1 MITQNDWSK
10 AREVGN
16 LEFLA
21 KQLVEGFITGLH
33 RSPFHGFSVEFAEHR
48 LYNTGESTRH
58 IDWKVFAK
66 TDRLYTKQYE
76 EETNLRCQ
84 ILLDT
89 SSSMFY
95 PSDKNEKNYLGK
107 ITFSILAAAALA
119 YMLQKQK
126 DAISLCTF
134 SESIETHT
142 QSKST
147 PSHLHK
153 IYAELENLLK
163 IESKKTGVGTSIADT
178 IHTIAEKIHRRS
190 LVIILSDMF
199 SNLEEMDAIFSALQ
213 HLKHNQNEVLLFY
226 ITDKKTEQNFDFKE
240 RPYEFIDLETNQKV
254 KIQPHQVKDYFQK
267 QKEEFIKNLKL
278 KCGQFK
284 IEFIEADIEEGFD
297 QILYAYLLK
306 RDKML

>member
-1 MITQNDWSK
+1 MIKTQDWSK
-10 AREVGN
+10 VREVGN

-66 TDRLYTKQYE
+66 TDRLYIKEYE

-95 PSDKNEKNYLGK
+95 PTEKNQPNYLGK
-107 ITFSILAAAALA
+107 ITFAILAASALA

-126 DAISLCTF
+126 DAISLCHF
-134 SESIETHT
+134 AEEIELHT
-142 QSKST
+142 QCKST

-153 IYAELENLLK
+153 IYANLENLLK
-163 IESKKTGVGTSIADT
+163 VENKKQTTKTSIADT
-178 IHTIAEKIHRRS
+178 LHIIAEKVHKRS

-199 SNLEEMDAIFSALQ
+199 TENDDFERIFMGLQ
-213 HLKHNQNEVLLFY
+213 HLKHNQNEVLLFH
-226 ITDKKTEQNFDFKE
+226 ITDKKTEQNFDFQE
-240 RPYEFIDLETNQKV
+240 RPYQFIDLETNQKLNLV
-254 KIQPHQVKDYFQK
+254 PSQVKEYFKTQ
-267 QKEEFIKNLKL
+267 QEEYIKNLKL
-278 KCGQFK
+278 RCAQFK
-284 IEFIEADIEEGFD
+284 IDIIEADIAEGFE
-297 QILYAYLLK
+297 QILYAYMIK
-306 RDKML
+306 RNRMS

>member
-1 MITQNDWSK
+1 MINTQDWSK
-10 AREVGN
+10 VREIGN

-66 TDRLYTKQYE
+66 TDRLYIKEYE

-95 PSDKNEKNYLGK
+95 PQEKNQSNYLGK
-107 ITFSILAAAALA
+107 ITFGILGASALA

-126 DAISLCTF
+126 DAVSLCHF
-134 SESIETHT
+134 SEEIELHT
-142 QSKST
+142 QCKST

-153 IYAELENLLK
+153 IFSELENLLK
-163 IESKKTGVGTSIADT
+163 IESKQHNKKTLIADT
-178 IHTIAEKIHRRS
+178 LHIIAEKVHKRS
-190 LVIILSDMF
+190 LVIVFSDMLTEQEDF
-199 SNLEEMDAIFSALQ
+199 ERIFSGLQ
-213 HLKHNQNEVLLFY
+213 HLKHNKNEVLLFHV
-226 ITDKKTEQNFDFKE
+226 TDKKTEQDFDFQE
-240 RPYEFIDLETNQKV
+240 RPYQFIDLETNQKINLV
-254 KIQPHQVKDYFQK
+254 PSQVKEHFKNQQEEYF
-267 QKEEFIKNLKL
+267 KNLKL
-278 KCGQFK
+278 KCAQFK
-284 IEFIEADIEEGFD
+284 IDLIEADIADGFE
-297 QILYAYLLK
+297 QILYAYMIK
-306 RDKML
+306 RNKML